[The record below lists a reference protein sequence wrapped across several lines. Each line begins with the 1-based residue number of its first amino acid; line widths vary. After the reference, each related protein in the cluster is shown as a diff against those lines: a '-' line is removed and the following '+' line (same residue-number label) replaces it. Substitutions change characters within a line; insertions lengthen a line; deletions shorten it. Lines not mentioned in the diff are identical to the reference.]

1 MGYGNVI
8 INRCIH
14 CIIYRH
20 QIFKKL
26 KIVTKIFPFLIFSL
40 LLALGPVCLTY
51 SGYNNLL
58 IPQFWLLFSFV
69 GGLTLLALI
78 AVLAAQSIDP
88 EMYAQSFMGATV
100 FKLLACLTFILV
112 FVLKHK
118 VDKPVFMAD
127 FFYLYFLNT
136 GFEIYVLLRN
146 LRNQNLK

>member
-1 MGYGNVI
+1 LKNI
-8 INRCIH
+8 
-14 CIIYRH
+14 
-20 QIFKKL
+20 L
-26 KIVTKIFPFLIFSL
+26 PKIVPFLIFTVL
-40 LLALGPVCLTY
+40 MAAGPLCLIYT
-51 SGYNNLL
+51 GNQNWL
-58 IPQFWLLFSFV
+58 IPQFWLLFGFV

-78 AVLAAQSIDP
+78 AVLVSQAIDP
-88 EMYAQSFMGATV
+88 EIYAQVFMAATV
-100 FKLLACLTFILV
+100 FKLLACLVFILV